1 MKTIKYNGFLLIVYL
16 LTAVLFVVY
25 DPPLGLMDDF
35 GRVELVEMMKIN
47 FTETYMTW
55 MDHRIFDKGMFQP
68 LYLIQA
74 FLQYSLYFEYG
85 TLPIYILNALIV
97 FSTHFV
103 FVKGLNKFM
112 KNEINYTHSLLIFLI
127 LPYTY
132 DLFIHPS
139 LQTKLIFLFFGIS
152 LFLHQKKNENN
163 LYILLIFLTGFLIP
177 LVKLQGAIFI
187 FFYFALIYKDRSIL
201 SKSVFTGYII
211 GFSIQAYVV
220 LFLDGSYFVI
230 KNSISNIISNLLHP
244 YNILTVIFTI
254 LFLFLMKKKLDL
266 FLISIVLSLLS
277 LMFLYLNW
285 SIYGYLLASYSYMI
299 SFLSIPLLA
308 DLSKFLK
315 MKFITNTNFI
325 FIIFLISLS
334 TFFIPRLE
342 RWSDL
347 RILYTDIEEQN
358 IGTLY
363 YCASE
368 GTMFLNKISR
378 SENNIIQINHF
389 KDITE
394 KEFNLIHDSYCGSNF
409 YNDSSNCNVNYVT
422 KNDNYGYVFIAK
434 YKC

>member
-1 MKTIKYNGFLLIVYL
+1 
-16 LTAVLFVVY
+16 
-25 DPPLGLMDDF
+25 
-35 GRVELVEMMKIN
+35 
-47 FTETYMTW
+47 
-55 MDHRIFDKGMFQP
+55 
-68 LYLIQA
+68 
-74 FLQYSLYFEYG
+74 
-85 TLPIYILNALIV
+85 
-97 FSTHFV
+97 
-103 FVKGLNKFM
+103 
-112 KNEINYTHSLLIFLI
+112 
-127 LPYTY
+127 
-132 DLFIHPS
+132 
-139 LQTKLIFLFFGIS
+139 
-152 LFLHQKKNENN
+152 
-163 LYILLIFLTGFLIP
+163 
-177 LVKLQGAIFI
+177 
-187 FFYFALIYKDRSIL
+187 
-201 SKSVFTGYII
+201 
-211 GFSIQAYVV
+211 
-220 LFLDGSYFVI
+220 
-230 KNSISNIISNLLHP
+230 
-244 YNILTVIFTI
+244 
-254 LFLFLMKKKLDL
+254 MKKKLDL

-347 RILYTDIEEQN
+347 RILYTDLEEQN